1 MKKIIHY
8 CWFGHNELS
17 PLARKC
23 IESWRK
29 FFPDY
34 EIMEWNEENFDIN
47 CCRYVREAYMAKK
60 WAFVSDY
67 ARFKI
72 LYENGGIYFDT
83 DVEVIKNFEK
93 IVKKGPFMA
102 CEKIGQVAPGLGIA
116 APSGLKIYKEI
127 LDGYNNRN
135 FIMPDGSYDLS
146 TIVDYTTKL
155 LSKYGLKEEET
166 IQNIAGITIYPR
178 EYFCPM
184 DYVTGKITL
193 TANTCSIH
201 HFNAS
206 WYTEQDR
213 YGLKYKRKLSKI
225 MPSKLASILGTVFSM
240 LRYKGFVYTAKYCL
254 NKVIIKIVEQFK
266 NA

>member
-1 MKKIIHY
+1 
-8 CWFGHNELS
+8 
-17 PLARKC
+17 
-23 IESWRK
+23 
-29 FFPDY
+29 
-34 EIMEWNEENFDIN
+34 
-47 CCRYVREAYMAKK
+47 
-60 WAFVSDY
+60 
-67 ARFKI
+67 
-72 LYENGGIYFDT
+72 
-83 DVEVIKNFEK
+83 
-93 IVKKGPFMA
+93 
-102 CEKIGQVAPGLGIA
+102 
-116 APSGLKIYKEI
+116 
-127 LDGYNNRN
+127 
-135 FIMPDGSYDLS
+135 
-146 TIVDYTTKL
+146 
-155 LSKYGLKEEET
+155 
-166 IQNIAGITIYPR
+166 
-178 EYFCPM
+178 M